1 VVTRR
6 FGIRLGAGVIFS
18 LVNLAGAVM
27 AAVQGELIHTG
38 IHVALLLLGVYY
50 VRRILIPRWAVTH
63 YPVITGEVSDR
74 LTRVE
79 QSVEAIS
86 LAIERVGEGQ
96 RFMTR
101 LLSDNAVTPAFGAEA
116 ARPTDM
122 QEREAASQA
131 GHPG

>member
-6 FGIRLGAGVIFS
+6 FGIRLGAGVLFS

-50 VRRILIPRWAVTH
+50 VRRILIPRWAVTP

>member
-1 VVTRR
+1 VITRR
-6 FGIRLGAGVIFS
+6 SGIRLGAGVLFS

-38 IHVALLLLGVYY
+38 IHVGLLLLGVYY
-50 VRRILIPRWAVTH
+50 VRRILLPGWVVTPDLAIP
-63 YPVITGEVSDR
+63 GEVSDR

-79 QSVEAIS
+79 QSVEAVA

-101 LLSDNAVTPAFGAEA
+101 LLSDNHVTQAFGAGA
-116 ARPTDM
+116 AQSVDIK
-122 QEREAASQA
+122 EREEASQVVR
-131 GHPG
+131 P